1 MKRACA
7 RENDLNISHFGLI
20 EEGAVKQICDRVIQI
35 SIVLTTVV
43 AWLSISNHC
52 AVGALAAA
60 KTQSQMA
67 QMHCHG
73 SQPSPAKKDGGKEM
87 PCCKVLR
94 ATIAKDRS
102 IVQDP
107 VTLAQPIQYPAV
119 VEILLFSSL
128 QPSGISNEFDTGPP
142 FVSSFAELILQRSL
156 FSHAPPFLS

>member
-1 MKRACA
+1 
-7 RENDLNISHFGLI
+7 LNVLGFGLI
-20 EEGAVKQICDRVIQI
+20 EERVVKRMRDKLVRV
-35 SIVLTTVV
+35 SIVVVTIV

-52 AVGALAAA
+52 AVGALVTA
-60 KTQSQMA
+60 KTQSPVA

-73 SQPSPAKKDGGKEM
+73 DQPSPAKKEGGKEM

-102 IVQDP
+102 MVQDP
-107 VTLAQPIQYPAV
+107 VMSAQPIQYPAV
-119 VEILLFSSL
+119 VEILLFSSS

-142 FVSSFAELILQRSL
+142 FALSFAELIFQRSL

>member
-1 MKRACA
+1 M
-7 RENDLNISHFGLI
+7 NVSDFGLI
-20 EEGAVKQICDRVIQI
+20 EEVVVKRMRDKLIRV
-35 SIVLTTVV
+35 SIVVVTIV

-52 AVGALAAA
+52 AVAAVVSA
-60 KTQSQMA
+60 NTQPSE
-67 QMHCHG
+67 MHCHG
-73 SQPSPAKKDGGKEM
+73 PQPSPAKKDGGKEM

-94 ATIAKDRS
+94 ATIAKDQS

-107 VTLAQPIQYPAV
+107 AMLAQPIQYPAI
-119 VEILLFSSL
+119 VEILLFSAL

>member
-20 EEGAVKQICDRVIQI
+20 EEGAVKQICDRV
-35 SIVLTTVV
+35 
-43 AWLSISNHC
+43 N
-52 AVGALAAA
+52 
-60 KTQSQMA
+60 
-67 QMHCHG
+67 CHG

-119 VEILLFSSL
+119 VEILLFSSS

-142 FVSSFAELILQRSL
+142 FALSFAELIFQRSL